1 MKVEL
6 KQETYD
12 FIKNLVREIETQD
25 NRSTR
30 LPILYVIKETTREY
44 GIEEDYGADGFEW
57 VKDSETY
64 TWEQIV
70 DFVCEKLRLSPDEM
84 GETDAEDCGFKRVFY
99 RNIERYSDNFF
110 FTEKAAKEHLRI
122 NGHNLTKPQDYVIH
136 AFRNDEIEGVIEAM
150 IEIANKKKG
159 NNNESK

>member
-12 FIKNLVREIETQD
+12 FIKNLVHEIETQD

-30 LPILYVIKETTREY
+30 LPILYVIKETIREY

-64 TWEQIV
+64 TWELVV
-70 DFVCEKLRLSPDEM
+70 DFVCEELQLAPDEI
-84 GETDAEDCGFKRVFY
+84 GESDAKYCGFEKVYY
-99 RNIERYSDNFF
+99 RNTEKFSDNFF
-110 FTEKAAKEHLRI
+110 FTEKAAKEHLII

-136 AFRNDEIEGVIEAM
+136 AFRNDEIENVIKAM
-150 IEIANKKKG
+150 KEIVNKAEGK
-159 NNNESK
+159 

>member
-12 FIKNLVREIETQD
+12 FIKNLVHEIETQD

-44 GIEEDYGADGFEW
+44 GIEEDYGAEGFEW

-64 TWEQIV
+64 TWDEVVESVREQIEDDSFDV
-70 DFVCEKLRLSPDEM
+70 TEE
-84 GETDAEDCGFKRVFY
+84 DASMEGFKKVFY
-99 RNIERYSDNFF
+99 RNIERLSHNFF

-136 AFRNDEIEGVIEAM
+136 SFRNDEIESVIEAM
-150 IEIANKKKG
+150 KEIVNKVEGK
-159 NNNESK
+159 

>member
-1 MKVEL
+1 MNIEI

-12 FIKNLVREIETQD
+12 FLKNMMHEIETQD

-30 LPILYVIKETTREY
+30 LPILYVIKETIREY
-44 GIEEDYGADGFEW
+44 GIEEDYRTDGFEW
-57 VKDSETY
+57 IKDDESY
-64 TWEQIV
+64 TWDEVIESVREQIEDDSFDV
-70 DFVCEKLRLSPDEM
+70 TEE
-84 GETDAEDCGFKRVFY
+84 DASMEGFKKVFY

-136 AFRNDEIEGVIEAM
+136 AFRNDEIEGVINA
-150 IEIANKKKG
+150 IKEIL
-159 NNNESK
+159 ESDGKA

>member
-30 LPILYVIKETTREY
+30 LPIFYVIKETTREY
-44 GIEEDYGADGFEW
+44 GIEDDYSNDGFEW
-57 VKDSETY
+57 EKDGESY
-64 TWEQIV
+64 TWKQVV
-70 DFVCEKLRLSPDEM
+70 DFVCEELELLPDEI
-84 GETDAEDCGFKRVFY
+84 GETDAEYCGFKKVFY

-136 AFRNDEIEGVIEAM
+136 AFRNDEIESVIEAM
-150 IEIANKKKG
+150 KEIVNKMEDK
-159 NNNESK
+159 